1 MSLETERAVSRIS
14 WCPTRPG
21 LLASL
26 ARDSAAVVLHDI
38 MSWAV
43 GHEDGESS
51 VQVQQIVLNIFLSL
65 YIYFYPPCQD
75 RMVEPPTD
83 IGGHVAA
90 FAWHP
95 RDENT
100 LLVAGNYGRWVTVS
114 ANQSP
119 VSDISLTNHSSY

>member
-1 MSLETERAVSRIS
+1 M
-14 WCPTRPG
+14 
-21 LLASL
+21 
-26 ARDSAAVVLHDI
+26 
-38 MSWAV
+38 
-43 GHEDGESS
+43 
-51 VQVQQIVLNIFLSL
+51 
-65 YIYFYPPCQD
+65 YIYFYQD

-119 VSDISLTNHSSY
+119 VSDISDQIQLI

>member
-1 MSLETERAVSRIS
+1 
-14 WCPTRPG
+14 
-21 LLASL
+21 
-26 ARDSAAVVLHDI
+26 
-38 MSWAV
+38 
-43 GHEDGESS
+43 
-51 VQVQQIVLNIFLSL
+51 
-65 YIYFYPPCQD
+65 
-75 RMVEPPTD
+75 MVEPPTD

-119 VSDISLTNHSSY
+119 VSDISDHISQLTLTSTVNDQVALFSQSRRRPLFPY

>member
-1 MSLETERAVSRIS
+1 M
-14 WCPTRPG
+14 
-21 LLASL
+21 
-26 ARDSAAVVLHDI
+26 
-38 MSWAV
+38 
-43 GHEDGESS
+43 
-51 VQVQQIVLNIFLSL
+51 
-65 YIYFYPPCQD
+65 YIYFYPLCQD

-119 VSDISLTNHSSY
+119 VSDISDQSQLSMEYNFPRGDSGSRRGK